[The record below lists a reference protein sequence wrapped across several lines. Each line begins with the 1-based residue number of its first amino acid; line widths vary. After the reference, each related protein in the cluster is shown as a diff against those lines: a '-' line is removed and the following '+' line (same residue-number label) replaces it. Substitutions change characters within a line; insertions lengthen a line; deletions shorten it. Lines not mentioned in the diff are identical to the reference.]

1 MRTSSLDV
9 REVPFRNHVTLR
21 GYVAMWPLPD
31 ARTENF
37 TLTLPCFFLLIRT
50 AYVRPLIHVLDGL
63 RKRCGRAVARV
74 GITSKLRKYEG

>member
-1 MRTSSLDV
+1 MSRCGHFPT
-9 REVPFRNHVTLR
+9 RERKILHEHFLV
-21 GYVAMWPLPD
+21 
-31 ARTENF
+31 
-37 TLTLPCFFLLIRT
+37 FLLIRT

>member
-1 MRTSSLDV
+1 MATSRRENGKFYINTSL
-9 REVPFRNHVTLR
+9 
-21 GYVAMWPLPD
+21 
-31 ARTENF
+31 
-37 TLTLPCFFLLIRT
+37 FFLLIRT